1 MKIMKSKKLIALA
14 IILATFGSVSANVCD
29 VKFDKDPNKNITIQ
43 EFGNLKFK
51 ISINENSNGMAY
63 FKISDEAGNVAYN
76 ESMEAK
82 VLNRKLFDLS
92 NLADGKYTFNVRVNG
107 ITEIQTIYLKTQI
120 NRSALLAAN

>member
-51 ISINENSNGMAY
+51 ISINENANGMAY

>member
-29 VKFDKDPNKNITIQ
+29 VKFEKDPNKNITIQ

>member
-14 IILATFGSVSANVCD
+14 IILTTFRSVNANVCD

-51 ISINENSNGMAY
+51 ISINENANGMAY

>member
-1 MKIMKSKKLIALA
+1 MKSKKLIALA